1 MQNKPT
7 IANYIWQPLMVFIF
21 LWLCLHFFY
30 MTAQTDALWA
40 VGGGSLASSA
50 YLLFAKP
57 NSTPAHPVRFVVAYV
72 IAVLCGIAMHWSLLH
87 FTVAPLFACPYPG
100 FCLTGFFAAL
110 SVMITFMFLIGLRMD
125 HPPALGM
132 ALVLVIDSR
141 DYRTALLVIA
151 AVALLVLLKF
161 LFNPWLRDL
170 V

>member
-100 FCLTGFFAAL
+100 FCWTGFFAAL

-141 DYRTALLVIA
+141 DYHCRQ
-151 AVALLVLLKF
+151 
-161 LFNPWLRDL
+161 PDD
-170 V
+170 